1 MIIPVIPGYAIQ
13 YIKKDKWDP
22 KISKDCAD
30 FIRGLRTVDPA
41 ERLSAG
47 EALSH
52 PWMADD
58 ENKRGD
64 DASHEGGPREA
75 EKGGRRG
82 KEDGE
87 EVIRTAALNLNAR
100 IQLTRPSPTT

>member
-30 FIRGLRTVDPA
+30 FIRGLCTVDPA

-47 EALSH
+47 EALVA
-52 PWMADD
+52 PVD
-58 ENKRGD
+58 
-64 DASHEGGPREA
+64 
-75 EKGGRRG
+75 GR
-82 KEDGE
+82 
-87 EVIRTAALNLNAR
+87 
-100 IQLTRPSPTT
+100 